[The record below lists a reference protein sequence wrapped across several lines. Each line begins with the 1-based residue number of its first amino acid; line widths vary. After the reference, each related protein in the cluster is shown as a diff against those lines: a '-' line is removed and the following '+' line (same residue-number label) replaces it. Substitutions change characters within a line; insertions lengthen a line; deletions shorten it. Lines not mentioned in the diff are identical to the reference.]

1 MGLGFCWQLC
11 TTSVVLKG
19 TRAKNTNASDVW
31 CLASKGGF
39 KSEDTGKSL
48 RLQHKYSK
56 SLSWAENLN
65 KLFTVL
71 CGKFKFSAQNSDL
84 EYLCWRRK
92 IFPVSSHLKPP
103 LGYGIYLIDS
113 ITYWKYEIGLTSN
126 SKEIG
131 CPYICRWE
139 KKSHLILQTERGKRC
154 NRIAL
159 LKKHEGTCF
168 LSLPTNKIAKKKPY
182 NWKLI
187 TLVWPPCKF
196 LTIVNGFW

>member
-1 MGLGFCWQLC
+1 M
-11 TTSVVLKG
+11 
-19 TRAKNTNASDVW
+19 
-31 CLASKGGF
+31 
-39 KSEDTGKSL
+39 
-48 RLQHKYSK
+48 
-56 SLSWAENLN
+56 
-65 KLFTVL
+65 
-71 CGKFKFSAQNSDL
+71 

-139 KKSHLILQTERGKRC
+139 KKSHLIKILQTERGKRC

-159 LKKHEGTCF
+159 LRKHEGTCF
-168 LSLPTNKIAKKKPY
+168 LSLPTNRIAKKKPY

-196 LTIVNGFW
+196 LTMSMDFDKNSSKWNYYSTDHKNHINFFFWTFSLEVIRPTKINILRRYFKNKTFLKMKLSKNSSYKSEAPKLIFSDERFG